1 MRQRNKVK
9 ENGTEGKKNMK
20 RVKRKMFISRR
31 ENMRNP
37 SLEGLYLS
45 KVIIEI
51 INRKKRNQEC
61 EWKLEAE

>member
-1 MRQRNKVK
+1 MRHRNKVK

-37 SLEGLYLS
+37 SLEGIYLS
-45 KVIIEI
+45 KES
-51 INRKKRNQEC
+51 
-61 EWKLEAE
+61 